1 MKAAEKRGRGAVRR
15 DRVLLMMILPA
26 ILYYIIFSYLP
37 MAGTVLAFKNYNY
50 VDGIFGSPWNGL
62 KNFRFL
68 FSGGKIFR
76 VAWNTLAFNTVF
88 IVVNQSLQI
97 LTAVFLTEIGSR
109 YFKKIS
115 QSVIFL
121 PYFISWVIV
130 GGFIYNL
137 FNYEYGSLN
146 TLLRTLGA
154 DPVDMYSDVGAWK
167 YVLVLVNAWKWVGYG
182 SVIYLAAITG
192 IDREIYE
199 AASIEGAGKFRQIFS
214 LTIPL
219 IVPQIVTLVL
229 LDVGRIFKGDFE
241 MFYQVTGNNPL
252 LYETTDV
259 IDTFVV
265 RSLLQLQDVGM
276 SSAAGLM
283 QSLINFA
290 ILMIVNAAVKRA
302 ESDYALF

>member
-1 MKAAEKRGRGAVRR
+1 MRKKRNARR
-15 DRVLLMMILPA
+15 NQVLFFMLLPA
-26 ILYYIIFSYLP
+26 ILYFIVFAYIP
-37 MAGTVLAFKNYNY
+37 MTGIVLAFKNYNY
-50 VDGIFGSPWNGL
+50 VDGIYFSPWNGL
-62 KNFRFL
+62 KNFQFL

-76 VAWNTLAFNTVF
+76 VAWNTLAYNAVF
-88 IVVNQSLQI
+88 IAVNQSLQI
-97 LTAVFLTEIGSR
+97 ITAVFLTEIGSR
-109 YFKKIS
+109 YFRKIS
-115 QSVIFL
+115 QSAIFL

-130 GGFIYNL
+130 GGFVYNL
-137 FNYEYGSLN
+137 FNFEYGSVN
-146 TLLRTLGA
+146 TMLTALGRE
-154 DPVDMYSDVGAWK
+154 PVDMYSNIGAWK
-167 YVLVLVNAWKWVGYG
+167 YVLVMVNAWKWVGYG

-192 IDREIYE
+192 IDKEIYE
-199 AASIEGAGKFRQIFS
+199 AAAMEGAGKFRQIFS
-214 LTIPL
+214 ITLPL

-229 LDVGRIFKGDFE
+229 LDVGRIFKGDFQ

-283 QSLINFA
+283 QSVINFA
-290 ILMIVNAAVKRA
+290 ILLSVNAVVRHV

>member
-1 MKAAEKRGRGAVRR
+1 MRKKGYKKRNM
-15 DRVLLMMILPA
+15 VLFLMLLPA
-26 ILYYIIFSYLP
+26 IVYFIIFAYIP
-37 MAGTVLAFKNYNY
+37 MTGMVLAFKNYNY
-50 VDGIFGSPWNGL
+50 IDGIYKSPWNGL
-62 KNFRFL
+62 KNFKFL
-68 FSGGKIFR
+68 FNGGKIFQ
-76 VAWNTLAFNTVF
+76 VAFNTFAYNIVF
-88 IVVNQSLQI
+88 IAVNQTLQVVTAI
-97 LTAVFLTEIGSR
+97 LLTEIGSKR
-109 YFKKIS
+109 FRKLS
-115 QSVIFL
+115 QSAIFL

-137 FNYEYGSLN
+137 FNYEYGSVNNFLQA
-146 TLLRTLGA
+146 LGKA
-154 DPVDMYSDVGAWK
+154 PVDMYSNVGAWK
-167 YVLVLVNAWKWVGYG
+167 YILVLVNAWKWVGYG

-192 IDREIYE
+192 IDKEIYE
-199 AASIEGAGKFRQIFS
+199 AAAIEGAGKFRQIFS
-214 LTIPL
+214 ITLPL

-229 LDVGRIFKGDFE
+229 LDVGRIFKGDFQ

-283 QSLINFA
+283 QSVINFV
-290 ILMIVNAAVKRA
+290 ILVTVNAVVKHF

>member
-1 MKAAEKRGRGAVRR
+1 MRKKGYKKRN
-15 DRVLLMMILPA
+15 RVLFLMLLPA
-26 ILYYIIFSYLP
+26 IVYFIIFAYIP
-37 MAGTVLAFKNYNY
+37 MTGMVLAFKNYNY
-50 VDGIFGSPWNGL
+50 IDGIYKSPWNGL
-62 KNFRFL
+62 KNFKFL
-68 FSGGKIFR
+68 FNGGKIFQ
-76 VAWNTLAFNTVF
+76 VAFNTFAYNIVF
-88 IVVNQSLQI
+88 IAVNQTLQVVTAI
-97 LTAVFLTEIGSR
+97 LLTEIGSKR
-109 YFKKIS
+109 FRKLS
-115 QSVIFL
+115 QSAIFL

-137 FNYEYGSLN
+137 FNYEYGSVNNFLQA
-146 TLLRTLGA
+146 LGKA
-154 DPVDMYSDVGAWK
+154 PVDMYSNVGAWK
-167 YVLVLVNAWKWVGYG
+167 YILVLVNAWKWVGYG

-192 IDREIYE
+192 IDKEIYE
-199 AASIEGAGKFRQIFS
+199 AAAIEGAGKFRQIFS
-214 LTIPL
+214 ITLPL

-229 LDVGRIFKGDFE
+229 LDVGRIFKGDFQ

-283 QSLINFA
+283 QSVINFV
-290 ILMIVNAAVKRA
+290 ILVTVNAVVKHF

>member
-1 MKAAEKRGRGAVRR
+1 MRKKGYKKRN
-15 DRVLLMMILPA
+15 RVLFLMLLPA
-26 ILYYIIFSYLP
+26 VVYFIIFAYIP
-37 MAGTVLAFKNYNY
+37 MTGMVLAFKNYNY
-50 VDGIFGSPWNGL
+50 IDGIYKSPWNGL
-62 KNFRFL
+62 KNFKFL
-68 FSGGKIFR
+68 FNGGKIFQ
-76 VAWNTLAFNTVF
+76 VAINTFAYNIVF
-88 IVVNQSLQI
+88 IAVNQTFQVVTAI
-97 LTAVFLTEIGSR
+97 LLTEIGSKR
-109 YFKKIS
+109 FRKLS
-115 QSVIFL
+115 QSAIFL

-137 FNYEYGSLN
+137 FNYEYGSVNNFLQA
-146 TLLRTLGA
+146 LGKA
-154 DPVDMYSDVGAWK
+154 PVDMYSNVGAWK
-167 YVLVLVNAWKWVGYG
+167 YILVLVNAWKWVGYG

-192 IDREIYE
+192 IDKEIYE
-199 AASIEGAGKFRQIFS
+199 AAAIEGAGKFRQIFS
-214 LTIPL
+214 ITLPL

-229 LDVGRIFKGDFE
+229 LDVGRIFKGDFQ

-283 QSLINFA
+283 QSVINFV
-290 ILMIVNAAVKRA
+290 ILVTVNAVVKHF

>member
-1 MKAAEKRGRGAVRR
+1 M
-15 DRVLLMMILPA
+15 
-26 ILYYIIFSYLP
+26 
-37 MAGTVLAFKNYNY
+37 
-50 VDGIFGSPWNGL
+50 
-62 KNFRFL
+62 
-68 FSGGKIFR
+68 
-76 VAWNTLAFNTVF
+76 
-88 IVVNQSLQI
+88 
-97 LTAVFLTEIGSR
+97 
-109 YFKKIS
+109 
-115 QSVIFL
+115 
-121 PYFISWVIV
+121 

-137 FNYEYGSLN
+137 FNYEYGSVNNFLQA
-146 TLLRTLGA
+146 LGKA
-154 DPVDMYSDVGAWK
+154 PVDMYSNVGAWK

-192 IDREIYE
+192 IDKEIYE
-199 AASIEGAGKFRQIFS
+199 AAAIEGAGKFRQIFS
-214 LTIPL
+214 ITLPL

-229 LDVGRIFKGDFE
+229 LDVGRIFKGDFQ

-283 QSLINFA
+283 QSVINFV
-290 ILMIVNAAVKRA
+290 ILVTVNAVVKHF

>member
-1 MKAAEKRGRGAVRR
+1 MRKKGYKKRN
-15 DRVLLMMILPA
+15 RVLFLMLLPA
-26 ILYYIIFSYLP
+26 IVYFIVFAYVP
-37 MAGTVLAFKNYNY
+37 MTGMVLAFKNYNY
-50 VDGIFGSPWNGL
+50 IDGIYKSPWNGF
-62 KNFRFL
+62 KNFKFL
-68 FSGGKIFR
+68 FNGGKIFQ
-76 VAWNTLAFNTVF
+76 VAINTFVYNIVF
-88 IVVNQSLQI
+88 IAVNQTLQVVTAI
-97 LTAVFLTEIGSR
+97 LLTEIGSKR
-109 YFKKIS
+109 FRKLS
-115 QSVIFL
+115 QSAIFL

-137 FNYEYGSLN
+137 FNYEYGSVNNFLQA
-146 TLLRTLGA
+146 LGKA
-154 DPVDMYSDVGAWK
+154 PVDMYSNVGAWK
-167 YVLVLVNAWKWVGYG
+167 YILVLVNAWKWVGYG

-192 IDREIYE
+192 IDKEIYE
-199 AASIEGAGKFRQIFS
+199 AAAIEGAGKFRQIFS
-214 LTIPL
+214 ITLPL

-229 LDVGRIFKGDFE
+229 LDVGRIFKGDFQ

-283 QSLINFA
+283 QSVINFV
-290 ILMIVNAAVKRA
+290 ILVTVNAVVKHF

>member
-1 MKAAEKRGRGAVRR
+1 MRKKGYKKRN
-15 DRVLLMMILPA
+15 RVLFLMLLPA
-26 ILYYIIFSYLP
+26 IVYFIIFAYVP
-37 MAGTVLAFKNYNY
+37 MTGMVLAFKNYNY
-50 VDGIFGSPWNGL
+50 IDGIYKSPWNGL
-62 KNFRFL
+62 KNFKFL
-68 FSGGKIFR
+68 FNGGKIFQ
-76 VAWNTLAFNTVF
+76 VAINTFVYNIVF
-88 IVVNQSLQI
+88 IAVNQTLQVVTAI
-97 LTAVFLTEIGSR
+97 LLTEIGSKR
-109 YFKKIS
+109 FRKLS
-115 QSVIFL
+115 QSAIFL

-137 FNYEYGSLN
+137 FNYEYGSVNNFLQA
-146 TLLRTLGA
+146 LGKA
-154 DPVDMYSDVGAWK
+154 PVDMYSNVGAWK
-167 YVLVLVNAWKWVGYG
+167 YILVLVNAWKWVGYG

-192 IDREIYE
+192 IDKEIYE
-199 AASIEGAGKFRQIFS
+199 AAAIEGAGKFRQIFS
-214 LTIPL
+214 ITLPL

-229 LDVGRIFKGDFE
+229 LDVGRIFKGDFQ

-283 QSLINFA
+283 QSVINFV
-290 ILMIVNAAVKRA
+290 ILVTVNAVVKHF

>member
-1 MKAAEKRGRGAVRR
+1 MRKKGYKKRN
-15 DRVLLMMILPA
+15 RVLFLMLLPA
-26 ILYYIIFSYLP
+26 ILYFIVFAYIP
-37 MAGTVLAFKNYNY
+37 MTGTVLAFKNYNY
-50 VDGIFGSPWNGL
+50 IDGIYKSPWNGF
-62 KNFRFL
+62 KNFKFL

-76 VAWNTLAFNTVF
+76 VAFNTFAYNIVF
-88 IVVNQSLQI
+88 IAVNQTLQVITAI
-97 LTAVFLTEIGSR
+97 LLTEIGSKHFR
-109 YFKKIS
+109 KIS
-115 QSVIFL
+115 QSAIFL

-137 FNYEYGSLN
+137 FNYEYGSVNNFLQA
-146 TLLRTLGA
+146 LGKA
-154 DPVDMYSDVGAWK
+154 PVDMYSNVGAWK

-192 IDREIYE
+192 IDKEIYE
-199 AASIEGAGKFRQIFS
+199 AAAIEGAGKFRQIFS
-214 LTIPL
+214 ITLPL

-229 LDVGRIFKGDFE
+229 LDVGRIFKGDFQ

-283 QSLINFA
+283 QSVINFV
-290 ILMIVNAAVKRA
+290 ILVTVNAIVKHF